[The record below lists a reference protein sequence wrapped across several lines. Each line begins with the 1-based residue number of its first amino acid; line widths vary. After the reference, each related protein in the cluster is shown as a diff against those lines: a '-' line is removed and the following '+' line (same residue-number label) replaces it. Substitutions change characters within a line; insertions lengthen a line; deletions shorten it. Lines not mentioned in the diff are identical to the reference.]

1 MVIFEDIQD
10 VKEWLEPL
18 DWVDFWDAVAP
29 YNLVL
34 QEREFCEDQIR
45 SGDVEQA
52 LVLDC
57 LKSIAR
63 IELTEK
69 LNLKNRIPEPV
80 VAQYIQSVH

>member
-52 LVLDC
+52 LVLSC
-57 LKSIAR
+57 LKHMAKR
-63 IELTEK
+63 ELTQTFG
-69 LNLKNRIPEPV
+69 LKHRIPEPV
-80 VAQYIQSVH
+80 VAQYIQSIH